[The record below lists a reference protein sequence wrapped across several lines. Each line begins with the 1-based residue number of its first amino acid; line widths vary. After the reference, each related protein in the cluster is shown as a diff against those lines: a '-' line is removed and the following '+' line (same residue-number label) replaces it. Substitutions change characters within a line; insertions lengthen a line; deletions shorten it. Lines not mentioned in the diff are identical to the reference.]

1 MAYCIYTGASAIIQ
15 DVKGGDHLASRKM
28 ETFLRALRGG
38 LSTCPVVQRS
48 LDIINSSLQKPTSA
62 LSQPIGDATEGHAQN
77 YLPAFP
83 NHDSQVDLAT
93 GNNLATSDLDAF
105 NFLDCF
111 PENHIDMDLGEWYLP
126 AS

>member
-15 DVKGGDHLASRKM
+15 DVKGGDQVASRKM
-28 ETFLRALRGG
+28 ETFLRALKGG

-48 LDIINSSLQKPTSA
+48 LDIINSSLQKPISA
-62 LSQPIGDATEGHAQN
+62 PSQSIGPSAESLAQS

-83 NHDSQVDLAT
+83 NHNPQVDLAT
-93 GNNLATSDLDAF
+93 GTNLSTSDLDAF

-126 AS
+126 DS